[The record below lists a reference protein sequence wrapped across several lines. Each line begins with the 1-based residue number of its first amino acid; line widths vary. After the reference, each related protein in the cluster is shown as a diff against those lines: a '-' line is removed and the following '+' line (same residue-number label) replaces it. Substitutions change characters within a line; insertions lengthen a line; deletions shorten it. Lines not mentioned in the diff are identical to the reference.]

1 MSIVPTRSSSGWPR
15 PRSGASRRSATPTAT
30 SGSRSGSASPHTP
43 GTARSP
49 RRRPSGDAVIPR
61 AEDPVNSRRS
71 PRIEEPFAVR
81 VVEASGK
88 SWVGEACNLSPFGIK
103 IREARIV
110 APAIV
115 RLEFELP
122 TGGARFAITAVAVR
136 TDPDGGAFAF
146 INLARADFLR
156 IWNAVESLFLRRK
169 LWIMIVDD
177 DPALAGGLADLAE
190 AHDSA
195 TCILPS
201 AEEALTY
208 LAQDEPDAILLDLGL
223 PGMSGLHFLDTLA
236 RQQLRVPV
244 VVVSGAGEG
253 EAATCLRLGA
263 LDFLRKPVDLEQL
276 RLTLRMLE
284 LASVTRRLH
293 GIDRARDLATLP

>member
-1 MSIVPTRSSSGWPR
+1 MS
-15 PRSGASRRSATPTAT
+15 
-30 SGSRSGSASPHTP
+30 
-43 GTARSP
+43 
-49 RRRPSGDAVIPR
+49 PR
-61 AEDPVNSRRS
+61 AEDAVYSRRA

-88 SWVGEACNLSPFGIK
+88 SWVGEAANLSPFGIK
-103 IREARIV
+103 IREARIA

-122 TGGARFAITAVAVR
+122 IGGARFAITAVAVR

-156 IWNAVESLFLRRK
+156 IWSAVESLFLRRK

-263 LDFLRKPVDLEQL
+263 LDFLRKPLDLEQL
-276 RLTLRMLE
+276 RLTLKMLE
-284 LASVTRRLH
+284 LTSVTRRLH
-293 GIDRARDLATLP
+293 DIDRARDLAALP

>member
-1 MSIVPTRSSSGWPR
+1 M
-15 PRSGASRRSATPTAT
+15 
-30 SGSRSGSASPHTP
+30 
-43 GTARSP
+43 
-49 RRRPSGDAVIPR
+49 
-61 AEDPVNSRRS
+61 
-71 PRIEEPFAVR
+71 R

-88 SWVGEACNLSPFGIK
+88 SWVGEAANLSPFGIK
-103 IREARIV
+103 IHEARIA

-122 TGGARFAITAVAVR
+122 TGGARFAVTAVAIR

-146 INLARADFLR
+146 INLARADFHR
-156 IWNAVESLFLRRK
+156 ISNAVESLFLRRK
-169 LWIMIVDD
+169 LWIMIVED
-177 DPALAGGLADLAE
+177 DPTLAGGLADLTE

-208 LAQDEPDAILLDLGL
+208 LAQDQPDAILLDLGL
-223 PGMSGLHFLDTLA
+223 PGMSGVNFLDTLA
-236 RQQLRVPV
+236 RQQLRIPV

-263 LDFLRKPVDLEQL
+263 LDFLRKPLNLEQL
-276 RLTLRMLE
+276 RLTLNMLE
-284 LASVTRRLH
+284 LASVKRRLH
-293 GIDRARDLATLP
+293 DIDRARELAALP

>member
-1 MSIVPTRSSSGWPR
+1 M
-15 PRSGASRRSATPTAT
+15 
-30 SGSRSGSASPHTP
+30 
-43 GTARSP
+43 
-49 RRRPSGDAVIPR
+49 
-61 AEDPVNSRRS
+61 
-71 PRIEEPFAVR
+71 R

-88 SWVGEACNLSPFGIK
+88 SWVGEAANLSPFGIK
-103 IREARIV
+103 IREARIA

-122 TGGARFAITAVAVR
+122 IGGARFAITAVAVR

-156 IWNAVESLFLRRK
+156 IWSAVESLFLRRK

-201 AEEALTY
+201 ADVYTRRLEEVKKFGANVKGYGDHRQL
-208 LAQDEPDAILLDLGL
+208 LESKDVDAVIVSSPLHCHAR
-223 PGMSGLHFLDTLA
+223 HFLDTLA

-263 LDFLRKPVDLEQL
+263 LDFLRKPLDLEQL
-276 RLTLRMLE
+276 RLTLKMLE
-284 LASVTRRLH
+284 LTSVTRRLH
-293 GIDRARDLATLP
+293 DIDRARNLAALP

>member
-1 MSIVPTRSSSGWPR
+1 VS
-15 PRSGASRRSATPTAT
+15 
-30 SGSRSGSASPHTP
+30 
-43 GTARSP
+43 
-49 RRRPSGDAVIPR
+49 PR
-61 AEDPVNSRRS
+61 AEAAVNSRRS

-88 SWVGEACNLSPFGIK
+88 SWVGEAANLSPFGIK
-103 IREARIV
+103 IREARIA

-122 TGGARFAITAVAVR
+122 TGGARFAVTAVAIR

-146 INLARADFLR
+146 INLARADFHR
-156 IWNAVESLFLRRK
+156 ISNAVESLFLRRK
-169 LWIMIVDD
+169 LWIMIVED
-177 DPALAGGLADLAE
+177 DPTLAGGLADLTE

-208 LAQDEPDAILLDLGL
+208 LAQDQPDAILLDLVL

-236 RQQLRVPV
+236 RQQLRIPV

-263 LDFLRKPVDLEQL
+263 LDFLRKPLNIEQL
-276 RLTLRMLE
+276 RLTLNMLE
-284 LASVTRRLH
+284 LASVKRRLH
-293 GIDRARDLATLP
+293 DIDRARGLAALP

>member
-1 MSIVPTRSSSGWPR
+1 M
-15 PRSGASRRSATPTAT
+15 
-30 SGSRSGSASPHTP
+30 
-43 GTARSP
+43 
-49 RRRPSGDAVIPR
+49 
-61 AEDPVNSRRS
+61 
-71 PRIEEPFAVR
+71 R

-88 SWVGEACNLSPFGIK
+88 SWVGEAANLSPFGIK
-103 IREARIV
+103 IREARIA

-122 TGGARFAITAVAVR
+122 IGGARFAITAVAVR

-156 IWNAVESLFLRRK
+156 IWSAVESLFLRRK

-244 VVVSGAGEG
+244 VVSGAGEG

-263 LDFLRKPVDLEQL
+263 LDFLRKPLDLEQL
-276 RLTLRMLE
+276 RLTLKMLE
-284 LASVTRRLH
+284 LTSVTRRLH
-293 GIDRARDLATLP
+293 DIDRARNLAALP